1 MLVLFGDGH
10 RWTVMKPVL
19 NVFREFNE
27 IHFRNSRFRS
37 KHDPVRF
44 YATDR
49 GVLYILPLINLKS
62 SASASDADRTAKT
75 ASIVAQFFTPGAFC
89 LFRPPHGNEKV

>member
-37 KHDPVRF
+37 KHDPVHF

-49 GVLYILPLINLKS
+49 GIFVYLAVNQFEVL
-62 SASASDADRTAKT
+62 R
-75 ASIVAQFFTPGAFC
+75 Q
-89 LFRPPHGNEKV
+89 RE